1 MNGAKILLKN
11 KLANEDALLAG
22 DTLLKYTLE
31 KIHCGNRS
39 LKAVRHNF
47 QKTYDIAVYR
57 RSVKVQRQRHSG
69 NLRVLPTTYWPGY
82 YPSGPAR

>member
-47 QKTYDIAVYR
+47 
-57 RSVKVQRQRHSG
+57 
-69 NLRVLPTTYWPGY
+69 
-82 YPSGPAR
+82 